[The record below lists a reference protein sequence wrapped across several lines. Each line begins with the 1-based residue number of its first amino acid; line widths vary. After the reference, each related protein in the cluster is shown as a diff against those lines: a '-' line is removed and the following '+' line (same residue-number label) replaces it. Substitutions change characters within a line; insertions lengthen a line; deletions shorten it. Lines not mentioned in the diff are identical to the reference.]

1 MTTTGLTRTIAIVA
15 TGMLMLAACGGDG
28 GSGGGGADEATTTTA
43 AMADETTTTVGNGA
57 DAGDAAD
64 NVDAALESISIVEI
78 NPGAGSGEAELLL
91 SGWPS
96 GLDHFRVSMDD
107 GSAAGSVRL
116 DILDQGDAM
125 TPFLIVSPI
134 PGGDMDFALSWEHTD
149 GRDSAIT
156 YYSCSGYRLDTGC

>member
-1 MTTTGLTRTIAIVA
+1 MEDA
-15 TGMLMLAACGGDG
+15 
-28 GSGGGGADEATTTTA
+28 
-43 AMADETTTTVGNGA
+43 TTTTVGDGDASA
-57 DAGDAAD
+57 DAPD

-78 NPGAGSGEAELLL
+78 NPGAGSGEAELIL
-91 SGWPS
+91 SAWPA

-116 DILDQGDAM
+116 DILDEGNSS

-134 PGGDMDFALSWEHTD
+134 SDGDMDFALSWEHTD

>member
-1 MTTTGLTRTIAIVA
+1 MKTTGLARFVAIIA
-15 TGMLMLAACGGDG
+15 TGVFAISACGGDG
-28 GSGGGGADEATTTTA
+28 DSDDRGADESTTA
-43 AMADETTTTVGNGA
+43 ATADETTTTVADGA
-57 DAGDAAD
+57 DAPD
-64 NVDAALESISIVEI
+64 NVDAALEPISIVDI

-91 SGWPS
+91 SGWPA

-116 DILDQGDAM
+116 DILDEGDDM

>member
-1 MTTTGLTRTIAIVA
+1 MNGTGIKRSIAIVVA
-15 TGMLMLAACGGDG
+15 GTFALGACGGDG
-28 GSGGGGADEATTTTA
+28 GGGGADEATTTTA
-43 AMADETTTTVGNGA
+43 AMADDTTTTVADGA
-57 DAGDAAD
+57 GGVDAPD
-64 NVDAALESISIVEI
+64 NVDAALEAISIVDI

-91 SGWPS
+91 SGWPA

-107 GSAAGSVRL
+107 GSGAGAVRL

-134 PGGDMDFALSWEHTD
+134 PGGDMEFALSWEHTD

-156 YYSCSGYRLDTGC
+156 YYSCSGFRLDTGC